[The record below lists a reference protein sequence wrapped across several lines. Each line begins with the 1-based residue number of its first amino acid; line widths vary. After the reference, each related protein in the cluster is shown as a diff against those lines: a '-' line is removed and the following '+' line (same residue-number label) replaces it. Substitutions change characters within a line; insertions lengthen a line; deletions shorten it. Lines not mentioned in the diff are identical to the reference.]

1 MATGINARPM
11 FADMD
16 VVPDWNGR
24 VHTTTTAYAGDLDIS
39 NKRPLSLQLSVI
51 DDGHQEARASHGKDE
66 VHSR

>member
-24 VHTTTTAYAGDLDIS
+24 VHTTTTASAGDLDVS

-51 DDGHQEARASHGKDE
+51 DDGHQEDDMVYGFNDF
-66 VHSR
+66 